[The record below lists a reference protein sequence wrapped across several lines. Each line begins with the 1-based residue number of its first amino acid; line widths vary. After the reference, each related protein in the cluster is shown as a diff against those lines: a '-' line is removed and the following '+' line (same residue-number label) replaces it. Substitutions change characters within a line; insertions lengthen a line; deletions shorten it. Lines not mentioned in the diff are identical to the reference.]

1 MADAEKNSEGSQAP
15 QEDVQTS
22 APQPAGN
29 VTPPAKPIS
38 SDSIPNFYKYKPEV
52 TEHIKHA
59 LENGATRLAAGT
71 SARINM
77 DTFYRWMK
85 LIPEFEEM
93 VVAAENVART
103 FVESQLWKNVKAG
116 KGPDIRYYLE
126 TRGGEEWK
134 GNGILFKQDIH
145 VGASKDG
152 RVSVASRVSALPDK
166 DLDEILRGAQSI
178 TEQEEGHAGTDRRF

>member
-1 MADAEKNSEGSQAP
+1 MH
-15 QEDVQTS
+15 TS

-29 VTPPAKPIS
+29 VTPPTAPAS
-38 SDSIPNFYKYKPEV
+38 ANSIPNFYKYKPDV
-52 TEHIKHA
+52 IEHIKSA

-85 LIPEFEEM
+85 QIPEFEEM
-93 VVAAENVART
+93 VVSAENVARRY
-103 FVESQLWKNVKAG
+103 VESQLWKNIKSG

-134 GNGILFKQDIH
+134 GQGFVFNQDIH
-145 VGASKDG
+145 VASSKDG

-178 TEQEEGHAGTDRRF
+178 REQEEGHAGTDRRF